1 MKQITTDVTLAAS
14 VLRDG
19 GVIGLPTET
28 VYGLAARVDHET
40 AIARVFAIKQR
51 PLSHPLIVHASG
63 VEQCDAWGVL
73 SPIAQVLADAFWPG
87 PLTILVHRTSQISDL
102 ITGGRNTVALR
113 VPEHVLARQLI
124 QELGVPVV
132 APSAN
137 RFGRVSPTTALHV
150 LRDLGD
156 AVDLILDGGACTIG
170 VESTIIDCTS
180 DTPQLL
186 RPGALTTTHIT
197 QVTGIVVSPATGPSR
212 SAGMLE
218 HHYAPQC
225 RVELFE
231 NHETAQASLLQVRQ
245 SGQRGSI
252 IDYGADTV
260 AYAHRLYHD
269 LRECDNA
276 AIDVALCVL
285 PPPEGLGIAIRDRL
299 LKASSGEKQ

>member
-1 MKQITTDVTLAAS
+1 MNQISTDVTLAAS

-51 PLSHPLIVHASG
+51 PLSHPLIVHAYG
-63 VEQCDAWGVL
+63 AEQCDEWGVL
-73 SPIAQVLADAFWPG
+73 SPIAQVLAQAFWPG
-87 PLTILVHRTSQISDL
+87 PLTILVYRTSQISDQ
-102 ITGGRNTVALR
+102 ITGGRDTVALR
-113 VPEHVLARQLI
+113 VPEHALARQLI

-137 RFGRVSPTTALHV
+137 RFGRVSPTTAQHV
-150 LRDLGD
+150 LRDLGHD
-156 AVDLILDGGACTIG
+156 VDLILDGGACTIG

-186 RPGALTTTHIT
+186 RPGALTTTQIT
-197 QVTGIVVSPATGPSR
+197 QVTGLVVSPATGPSR

-231 NHETAQASLLQVRQ
+231 NNETAQAALLQVRQ

-252 IDYGADTV
+252 IDYGVDLA

-269 LRECDNA
+269 LRECDNDG
-276 AIDVALCVL
+276 IDVALCVL

-299 LKASSGEKQ
+299 LKAASD

>member
-1 MKQITTDVTLAAS
+1 MNQISTDVTLAAS

-51 PLSHPLIVHASG
+51 PLSHPLIVHAYG
-63 VEQCDAWGVL
+63 VEQCEEWGVL
-73 SPIAQVLADAFWPG
+73 SPIAQVLAQAFWPG
-87 PLTILVHRTSQISDL
+87 PLTILVHRTSQISDQ
-102 ITGGRNTVALR
+102 ITGGRDTVALR
-113 VPEHVLARQLI
+113 VPEHPLARQLI

-137 RFGRVSPTTALHV
+137 RFGRVSPTTAQHV
-150 LRDLGD
+150 LRDLGHD
-156 AVDLILDGGACTIG
+156 VDLILDGGACTIG
-170 VESTIIDCTS
+170 VESTIIDCTT

-186 RPGALTTTHIT
+186 RPGALTTTQIT
-197 QVTGIVVSPATGPSR
+197 QMTGLVVSPATGPSR

-231 NHETAQASLLQVRQ
+231 NNETAQAALLQVRQ

-252 IDYGADTV
+252 IDYGVDLAT
-260 AYAHRLYHD
+260 YAHRLYHD
-269 LRECDNA
+269 LRECDNDG
-276 AIDVALCVL
+276 IDVALCVL
-285 PPPEGLGIAIRDRL
+285 PLPEGLGIAIRDRL
-299 LKASSGEKQ
+299 LKAASD

>member
-1 MKQITTDVTLAAS
+1 MNQISTDVTLAAS

-19 GVIGLPTET
+19 GVIALPTET

-51 PLSHPLIVHASG
+51 PLSHPLIVHAYG
-63 VEQCDAWGVL
+63 VEQCDEWGVL
-73 SPIAQVLADAFWPG
+73 SPIAQVLAQAFWPG
-87 PLTILVHRTSQISDL
+87 PLTILVYRTSQISDQ
-102 ITGGRNTVALR
+102 ITGGRDTVALR
-113 VPEHVLARQLI
+113 VPEHALARQLI

-137 RFGRVSPTTALHV
+137 RFGRVSPTTAQHV
-150 LRDLGD
+150 LRDLGHD
-156 AVDLILDGGACTIG
+156 VDLILDGGACTIG

-186 RPGALTTTHIT
+186 RPGALTTTQIT
-197 QVTGIVVSPATGPSR
+197 QVTGLVVSPATGPSR

-231 NHETAQASLLQVRQ
+231 NTETAQAALLQVRQ

-252 IDYGADTV
+252 IDYGVDLA

-269 LRECDNA
+269 LRECDNDG
-276 AIDVALCVL
+276 IDVALCVL

-299 LKASSGEKQ
+299 LKAASD

>member
-1 MKQITTDVTLAAS
+1 MNQISTDVTLAAS

-51 PLSHPLIVHASG
+51 PLSHPLIVHAYG
-63 VEQCDAWGVL
+63 VEQCDEWGVL
-73 SPIAQVLADAFWPG
+73 SPIAQVLAQAFWPG
-87 PLTILVHRTSQISDL
+87 PLTILVYRTSQISDQ
-102 ITGGRNTVALR
+102 ITGGRDTVALR
-113 VPEHVLARQLI
+113 VPEHALARQLI

-137 RFGRVSPTTALHV
+137 RFGRVSPTTAQHV
-150 LRDLGD
+150 LRDLGHD
-156 AVDLILDGGACTIG
+156 VDLILDGGACTIG

-186 RPGALTTTHIT
+186 RPGALTTTQIS
-197 QVTGIVVSPATGPSR
+197 QVTGLVVSPATGPSR

-231 NHETAQASLLQVRQ
+231 NTETAQAALLQVRQ

-252 IDYGADTV
+252 IDYGVDLA

-269 LRECDNA
+269 LRECDNDG
-276 AIDVALCVL
+276 IDVALCVL

-299 LKASSGEKQ
+299 LKAASD

>member
-1 MKQITTDVTLAAS
+1 MNQISTDVTLAAS

-51 PLSHPLIVHASG
+51 PLSHPLIVHAYG
-63 VEQCDAWGVL
+63 VEQCDEWGVL
-73 SPIAQVLADAFWPG
+73 SPIAEVLAQAFWPG
-87 PLTILVHRTSQISDL
+87 PLTILVYRTSQISDQ
-102 ITGGRNTVALR
+102 ITGGRDTVALR
-113 VPEHVLARQLI
+113 VPEHALARQLI

-137 RFGRVSPTTALHV
+137 RFGRVSPTTAQHV
-150 LRDLGD
+150 LRDLGHD
-156 AVDLILDGGACTIG
+156 VDLILDGGACTIG

-186 RPGALTTTHIT
+186 RPGALTTTQIT
-197 QVTGIVVSPATGPSR
+197 QVTGLVVSPATGPSR

-231 NHETAQASLLQVRQ
+231 NNETAQAALLQVRQ

-252 IDYGADTV
+252 IDYGVDLA

-269 LRECDNA
+269 LRECDNDG
-276 AIDVALCVL
+276 IDVALCVL

-299 LKASSGEKQ
+299 LKAASD

>member
-1 MKQITTDVTLAAS
+1 MKQITTDLALAAS

-28 VYGLAARVDHET
+28 VYGLAARVDHEP

-51 PLSHPLIVHASG
+51 PLSHPLIVHAYS
-63 VEQCDAWGVL
+63 VEQCDEWGVL
-73 SPIAQVLADAFWPG
+73 SPMAQVLAHAFWPG
-87 PLTILVHRTSQISDL
+87 PLTILVNRTTQISDQ

-113 VPEHVLARQLI
+113 VPEHPLARQLI
-124 QELGVPVV
+124 HELGVPVV

-137 RFGRVSPTTALHV
+137 RFGRVSPTTAQHV
-150 LRDLGD
+150 LRDLGHE
-156 AVDLILDGGACTIG
+156 VDLILDGGACTIG

-186 RPGALTTTHIT
+186 RPGALTATEIT
-197 QVTGIVVSPATGPSR
+197 QVTGIVISPASGPSR
-212 SAGMLE
+212 SAGMLA

-231 NHETAQASLLQVRQ
+231 DKESAQAAFLQFRQ

-252 IDYGADTV
+252 IDYGADLA
-260 AYAHRLYHD
+260 AYAHQLYDD
-269 LRECDNA
+269 LRECDNDG
-276 AIDVALCVL
+276 IDVALCVL
-285 PPPEGLGIAIRDRL
+285 PRHEGLGIAIRDRL
-299 LKASSGEKQ
+299 LKAASI

>member
-1 MKQITTDVTLAAS
+1 MNQISTDVTLAAS

-51 PLSHPLIVHASG
+51 PLSHPLIVHAYG
-63 VEQCDAWGVL
+63 VEQCDEWGVL
-73 SPIAQVLADAFWPG
+73 SPIAQVLAQAFWPG
-87 PLTILVHRTSQISDL
+87 PLTILVYRTSQISDQ
-102 ITGGRNTVALR
+102 ITGGRDTVALR
-113 VPEHVLARQLI
+113 VPEHALARQLI

-137 RFGRVSPTTALHV
+137 RFGRVSPTTAQHV
-150 LRDLGD
+150 LRDLGHD
-156 AVDLILDGGACTIG
+156 VDLILDGGACTIG

-186 RPGALTTTHIT
+186 RPGALTTTQIT
-197 QVTGIVVSPATGPSR
+197 RVTGLVVSPATGPSR

-231 NHETAQASLLQVRQ
+231 NNETAQAALLQVRQ

-252 IDYGADTV
+252 IDYGVDLA

-269 LRECDNA
+269 LRECDNDG
-276 AIDVALCVL
+276 IDVALCVL
-285 PPPEGLGIAIRDRL
+285 PPPKGLGIAIRDRL
-299 LKASSGEKQ
+299 LKAASD

>member
-1 MKQITTDVTLAAS
+1 MKQISTDVTLAAS

-51 PLSHPLIVHASG
+51 PLSHPLIVHAYG
-63 VEQCDAWGVL
+63 VEQCDEWGVL
-73 SPIAQVLADAFWPG
+73 SPIAQVLAQAFWPG
-87 PLTILVHRTSQISDL
+87 PLTILVYRTSQISDQ
-102 ITGGRNTVALR
+102 ITGGRDTVALR
-113 VPEHVLARQLI
+113 VPEHALARQLI

-137 RFGRVSPTTALHV
+137 RFGRVSPTTAQHV
-150 LRDLGD
+150 LRDLGHD
-156 AVDLILDGGACTIG
+156 VDLILDGGACTIG

-186 RPGALTTTHIT
+186 RPGALTTTQIS
-197 QVTGIVVSPATGPSR
+197 QVTGLVVSPATGPSR

-231 NHETAQASLLQVRQ
+231 NTETAQAALLQVRQ

-252 IDYGADTV
+252 IDYGVDLA

-269 LRECDNA
+269 LRECDNDG
-276 AIDVALCVL
+276 IDVALCVL

-299 LKASSGEKQ
+299 LKAASD

>member
-51 PLSHPLIVHASG
+51 PLSHPLIVHAYG
-63 VEQCDAWGVL
+63 AEQCDEWGVL
-73 SPIAQVLADAFWPG
+73 SPIAQVLAQAFWPG
-87 PLTILVHRTSQISDL
+87 PLTILVYRTSQISDQ
-102 ITGGRNTVALR
+102 ITGGRDTVALR
-113 VPEHVLARQLI
+113 VPEHALARQLI

-137 RFGRVSPTTALHV
+137 RFGRVSPTTAQHV
-150 LRDLGD
+150 LRDLGHD
-156 AVDLILDGGACTIG
+156 VDLILDGGACTIG

-186 RPGALTTTHIT
+186 RPGALTTTQIS
-197 QVTGIVVSPATGPSR
+197 QVTGLVVSPATGPSR

-231 NHETAQASLLQVRQ
+231 NNETAQAALLQVRK

-252 IDYGADTV
+252 IDYAVDLA

-269 LRECDNA
+269 LRECDNDG
-276 AIDVALCVL
+276 IDVALCVL

-299 LKASSGEKQ
+299 LKAASD

>member
-1 MKQITTDVTLAAS
+1 MNQISTDVTLAAS

-51 PLSHPLIVHASG
+51 PLSHPLIVHAYG
-63 VEQCDAWGVL
+63 AEQCDEWGVL
-73 SPIAQVLADAFWPG
+73 SPIAQVLAQAFWPG
-87 PLTILVHRTSQISDL
+87 PLTILVYRTSQISDQ
-102 ITGGRNTVALR
+102 ITGGRDTVALR
-113 VPEHVLARQLI
+113 VPEHALARQLI

-137 RFGRVSPTTALHV
+137 RFGRVSPTTAQHV
-150 LRDLGD
+150 LRDLGHD
-156 AVDLILDGGACTIG
+156 VDLILDGGACTIG

-186 RPGALTTTHIT
+186 RPGALTTTQIT
-197 QVTGIVVSPATGPSR
+197 QVTGLVVSPATGPSR

-231 NHETAQASLLQVRQ
+231 NTETAQAALLQVRQ

-252 IDYGADTV
+252 IDYGVDLA

-269 LRECDNA
+269 LRECDNDG
-276 AIDVALCVL
+276 IDVALCVL

-299 LKASSGEKQ
+299 LKAASD

>member
-1 MKQITTDVTLAAS
+1 MKQISTDVTLAAS

-51 PLSHPLIVHASG
+51 PLSHPLIVHAYG
-63 VEQCDAWGVL
+63 AEQCDEWGVL
-73 SPIAQVLADAFWPG
+73 SPIAQVLAQAFWPG
-87 PLTILVHRTSQISDL
+87 PLTILVYRTSQISDQ
-102 ITGGRNTVALR
+102 ITGGRDTVALR
-113 VPEHVLARQLI
+113 VPEHPLARQLI

-137 RFGRVSPTTALHV
+137 RFGRVSPTTAQHV
-150 LRDLGD
+150 LRDLGHD
-156 AVDLILDGGACTIG
+156 VDLILDGGACTIG

-186 RPGALTTTHIT
+186 RPGALTTTQIT
-197 QVTGIVVSPATGPSR
+197 QVTGLVVSPATGPSR

-231 NHETAQASLLQVRQ
+231 NNETAQAALLQVRQ

-252 IDYGADTV
+252 IDYGVDLA

-269 LRECDNA
+269 LRECDNDG
-276 AIDVALCVL
+276 IDVALCVL

-299 LKASSGEKQ
+299 LKAASD

>member
-1 MKQITTDVTLAAS
+1 MNQISTDVTLAAS

-51 PLSHPLIVHASG
+51 PLSHPLIVHAYG
-63 VEQCDAWGVL
+63 VEQCDEWGVL
-73 SPIAQVLADAFWPG
+73 SPIAQVLAQAFWPG
-87 PLTILVHRTSQISDL
+87 PLTILVYRTSQISDQ
-102 ITGGRNTVALR
+102 ITGGRDTVALR
-113 VPEHVLARQLI
+113 VPEHALARQLI

-137 RFGRVSPTTALHV
+137 RFGRVSPTTAQHV
-150 LRDLGD
+150 LRDLGHD
-156 AVDLILDGGACTIG
+156 VDLILDGGACTIG

-186 RPGALTTTHIT
+186 RPGALTTTQIT
-197 QVTGIVVSPATGPSR
+197 QVTGLVVSPATGPSR

-231 NHETAQASLLQVRQ
+231 NNETAQAALLQVRQ

-252 IDYGADTV
+252 IDYAVDLA

-269 LRECDNA
+269 LRECDNDG
-276 AIDVALCVL
+276 IDVALCVL

-299 LKASSGEKQ
+299 LKAASD

>member
-1 MKQITTDVTLAAS
+1 MKQISTDVTLAAS

-51 PLSHPLIVHASG
+51 PLSHPLIVHAYG
-63 VEQCDAWGVL
+63 VEQCDEWGVL
-73 SPIAQVLADAFWPG
+73 SPIAQVLAQAFWPG
-87 PLTILVHRTSQISDL
+87 PLTILVYRTSQISDQ
-102 ITGGRNTVALR
+102 ITGGRDTVALR
-113 VPEHVLARQLI
+113 VPEHALARQLI

-137 RFGRVSPTTALHV
+137 RFGRVSPTTAQHV
-150 LRDLGD
+150 LRDLGHD
-156 AVDLILDGGACTIG
+156 VDLILDGGACTIG

-186 RPGALTTTHIT
+186 RPGALTTTQIT
-197 QVTGIVVSPATGPSR
+197 QVTGLVVSPATGPSR

-231 NHETAQASLLQVRQ
+231 NTETAQSALLQVRQ

-252 IDYGADTV
+252 IDYGVDLA

-269 LRECDNA
+269 LRECDNDG
-276 AIDVALCVL
+276 IDVALCVL

-299 LKASSGEKQ
+299 LKAASD

>member
-51 PLSHPLIVHASG
+51 PLSHPLIVHAYG
-63 VEQCDAWGVL
+63 VEQCDEWGVL
-73 SPIAQVLADAFWPG
+73 SPIAQVLAQAFWPG
-87 PLTILVHRTSQISDL
+87 PLTILVYRTSQISDQ
-102 ITGGRNTVALR
+102 ITGGRDTVALR
-113 VPEHVLARQLI
+113 VPEHALARQLI

-137 RFGRVSPTTALHV
+137 RFGRVSPTTAQHV
-150 LRDLGD
+150 LRDLGHD
-156 AVDLILDGGACTIG
+156 VDLILDGGACTIG

-186 RPGALTTTHIT
+186 RPGALTTTQIS
-197 QVTGIVVSPATGPSR
+197 QVTGLVVSPATGPSR

-231 NHETAQASLLQVRQ
+231 NTETAQAALLQVRQ

-252 IDYGADTV
+252 IDYAVDLA

-269 LRECDNA
+269 LRECDNDG
-276 AIDVALCVL
+276 IDVALCVL

-299 LKASSGEKQ
+299 LKAASD

>member
-1 MKQITTDVTLAAS
+1 MNQISTDVTLAAS

-51 PLSHPLIVHASG
+51 PLSHPLIVHAYG
-63 VEQCDAWGVL
+63 VEQCDEWGVL
-73 SPIAQVLADAFWPG
+73 SPIAQVLAQAFWPG
-87 PLTILVHRTSQISDL
+87 PLTILVYRTSQISDQ
-102 ITGGRNTVALR
+102 ITGGRDTVALR
-113 VPEHVLARQLI
+113 VPEHALARQLI

-137 RFGRVSPTTALHV
+137 RFGRVSPTTAQHV
-150 LRDLGD
+150 LRDLGHD
-156 AVDLILDGGACTIG
+156 VDLILDGGACTIG

-186 RPGALTTTHIT
+186 RPGALTTTQIS
-197 QVTGIVVSPATGPSR
+197 QVTGLVVSPATGPSR

-231 NHETAQASLLQVRQ
+231 NNETAQAALLQVRQ

-252 IDYGADTV
+252 IDYGVDLA

-269 LRECDNA
+269 LRECDNDG
-276 AIDVALCVL
+276 IDVALCVL

-299 LKASSGEKQ
+299 LKAASD

>member
-1 MKQITTDVTLAAS
+1 MNQISTDVTLAAS

-51 PLSHPLIVHASG
+51 PLSHPLIVHAYG
-63 VEQCDAWGVL
+63 VEQCDEWGVL
-73 SPIAQVLADAFWPG
+73 SPIAQVLAQAFWPG
-87 PLTILVHRTSQISDL
+87 PLTILVYRTSQISDQ
-102 ITGGRNTVALR
+102 ITGGRDTVALR
-113 VPEHVLARQLI
+113 VPEHALARQLI

-137 RFGRVSPTTALHV
+137 RFGRVSPTTAQHV
-150 LRDLGD
+150 LRDLGHD
-156 AVDLILDGGACTIG
+156 VDLILDGGACTIG

-186 RPGALTTTHIT
+186 RPGALTTTQIT
-197 QVTGIVVSPATGPSR
+197 RVTGLVVSPATGPSR

-231 NHETAQASLLQVRQ
+231 NNETAQAALLQVRQ

-252 IDYGADTV
+252 IDYGVDLA

-269 LRECDNA
+269 LRECDNDG
-276 AIDVALCVL
+276 IDVALCVL

-299 LKASSGEKQ
+299 LKAASD

>member
-1 MKQITTDVTLAAS
+1 MKQISTDVTLAAS

-51 PLSHPLIVHASG
+51 PLSHPLIVHAYG
-63 VEQCDAWGVL
+63 AEQCDEWGVL
-73 SPIAQVLADAFWPG
+73 SPIAQVLAQAFWPG
-87 PLTILVHRTSQISDL
+87 PLTILVYRTSQISDQ
-102 ITGGRNTVALR
+102 ITGGRDTVALR
-113 VPEHVLARQLI
+113 VPEHALARQLI

-137 RFGRVSPTTALHV
+137 RFGRVSPTTAQHV
-150 LRDLGD
+150 LRDLGHD
-156 AVDLILDGGACTIG
+156 VDLILDGGACTIG

-186 RPGALTTTHIT
+186 RPGALTTTQIT
-197 QVTGIVVSPATGPSR
+197 QVTGLVVSPATGPSR

-225 RVELFE
+225 RVERFE
-231 NHETAQASLLQVRQ
+231 NTETAQAALLQVRQ

-252 IDYGADTV
+252 IDYGVDLA

-269 LRECDNA
+269 LRECDNDG
-276 AIDVALCVL
+276 IDVALCVL

-299 LKASSGEKQ
+299 LKAASD

>member
-1 MKQITTDVTLAAS
+1 MNQISTDVTLAAS

-51 PLSHPLIVHASG
+51 PLSHPLIVHAYG
-63 VEQCDAWGVL
+63 VEQCDEWGVL
-73 SPIAQVLADAFWPG
+73 SPIAQVLAQAFWPG
-87 PLTILVHRTSQISDL
+87 PLTILVYRTSQISDQ
-102 ITGGRNTVALR
+102 ITGGRDTVALR
-113 VPEHVLARQLI
+113 VPEHALARQLI

-137 RFGRVSPTTALHV
+137 RFGRVSPTTAQHV
-150 LRDLGD
+150 LRDLGHD
-156 AVDLILDGGACTIG
+156 VDLILDGGACTIG

-186 RPGALTTTHIT
+186 RPGALTTTQIT
-197 QVTGIVVSPATGPSR
+197 QVTGLVVSPATGPSR

-231 NHETAQASLLQVRQ
+231 NTETAQAALLQVRQ

-252 IDYGADTV
+252 IDYGVDLA

-269 LRECDNA
+269 LRECDNDG
-276 AIDVALCVL
+276 IDVALCVL

-299 LKASSGEKQ
+299 LKAASD

>member
-1 MKQITTDVTLAAS
+1 MKQITTDVNLAAS
-14 VLRDG
+14 TLRDG

-51 PLSHPLIVHASG
+51 PLSHPLIVHVYSA
-63 VEQCDAWGVL
+63 EQCDEWGVL
-73 SPIAQVLADAFWPG
+73 SPIAQVLAQAFWPG
-87 PLTILVHRTSQISDL
+87 PLTILVHRTSQISDQ
-102 ITGGRNTVALR
+102 ITGGRDTVALR
-113 VPEHVLARQLI
+113 VPEHALARQVI

-137 RFGRVSPTTALHV
+137 RFGRVSPTTAQHV

-156 AVDLILDGGACTIG
+156 DVDLILDGGACTIG

-186 RPGALTTTHIT
+186 RPGALTTTQIT
-197 QVTGIVVSPATGPSR
+197 QVTGLVVSPATGPSR

-231 NHETAQASLLQVRQ
+231 NNETAQGALLRVRQ

-252 IDYGADTV
+252 IDYGDDLA

-269 LRECDNA
+269 LRECDNDG
-276 AIDVALCVL
+276 INVALCVL

-299 LKASSGEKQ
+299 LKAASD

>member
-1 MKQITTDVTLAAS
+1 MKQITTDFVLAAS

-40 AIARVFAIKQR
+40 AIGRVFAIKQR
-51 PLSHPLIVHASG
+51 PLTHPLIVHAYG
-63 VEQCDAWGVL
+63 VEQCDEWGVL
-73 SPIAQVLADAFWPG
+73 SPVAQVLAQAFWPG
-87 PLTILVHRTSQISDL
+87 PLTILVHRTTKVSDQ
-102 ITGGRNTVALR
+102 ITGGRDTVALR
-113 VPEHVLARQLI
+113 VPEHALARQLI

-137 RFGRVSPTTALHV
+137 RFGRVSPTTAQHV

-156 AVDLILDGGACTIG
+156 EVDLILDGGVCTIG

-186 RPGALTTTHIT
+186 RPGALTATHIT
-197 QVTGIVVSPATGPSR
+197 QVTGLVVSPATGPSR

-231 NHETAQASLLQVRQ
+231 NNETAQAVLLRVRE
-245 SGQRGSI
+245 SGHRGSI
-252 IDYGADTV
+252 IDYGSDVV
-260 AYAHRLYHD
+260 AYAHQLYHD
-269 LRECDNA
+269 LRECDNDG
-276 AIDVALCVL
+276 IDVALCVL
-285 PPPEGLGIAIRDRL
+285 PPHDGLGIAIRDRL
-299 LKASSGEKQ
+299 LKAASSEKR